1 MATIEQLEQALIKAH
16 RSGDERA
23 AKLISSKIEGYNAD
37 TYMGAPADEATF
49 GEKIVGGLKHAWDK
63 AAYGLE
69 GAVKGTLGLGI
80 DKEHKADLERGKA
93 FVNRAGG
100 AAKVGEFAGDVLPY
114 LAGGA
119 GALRAGLSLPMAMAT
134 QAGIGAVVTP
144 ESLGERLKSGA
155 LAGAG
160 EGVGNLLVRSLSRLT
175 GGVKNIDPAAQRLID
190 EGIYPTLGG
199 LKGADSFIKKAEDRL
214 TSMPGIGNAIDM
226 GRRGAID
233 EMNLAALTR
242 GGIPEEAVN
251 KIGYE
256 GQEQLANYFNKQF
269 GDALEGIK
277 FDLTDPRIQ
286 EAVLKRAQENYLL
299 GNGGGLDTLEN
310 FFKTN
315 RQMRNIPEPTP
326 PGTSVVTSIDPNIP
340 TYVSGKDFHA
350 ILQDLRK
357 QSTMMRRN
365 PNNPTDV
372 QNTGNAMRQLYDDI
386 QNIARQQ
393 GLSNKGALDAFDLAR
408 QQYAATAPAMRAGG
422 MQRVAGQQ
430 EGIFTPRQYAN
441 ANIANMNAMGQ
452 KAQVRQGKGFNQE
465 FGSDA
470 VKILGNDYPDSG
482 SIGRLATGA
491 LLGGGLGYALP
502 GASLAT
508 GIPAIAASYALN
520 SALGRRYLAGAL
532 PGQKA
537 LSNAIRSYAPYGG
550 MVGAGVV
557 GPMGSDY

>member
-23 AKLISSKIEGYNAD
+23 AKLISGKIEGARS
-37 TYMGAPADEATF
+37 DEYLGVPSDQATF

-100 AAKVGEFAGDVLPY
+100 AAKVGEFVGDVLPY
-114 LAGGA
+114 MAGGSY
-119 GALRAGLSLPMAMAT
+119 ALRHAMSLPKAMGL
-134 QAGIGAVVTP
+134 QAGIGATVTP
-144 ESLGERLKSGA
+144 ESFGERLKSGA

-160 EGVGNLLVRSLSRLT
+160 EGVGNVLVRSLGRLT
-175 GGVKNIDPAAQRLID
+175 GGVKNIDPQAQRMID

-199 LKGADSFIKKAEDRL
+199 LKGGRLKEWEDKL
-214 TSMPGIGNAIDM
+214 TSMPGLGDAIKM

-233 EMNLAALTR
+233 EMNLAALRR
-242 GGIPEEAVN
+242 GDIPEDVVT
-251 KIGYE
+251 KIGHG
-256 GQEQLANYFNKQF
+256 GQEQLENYFNKQF
-269 GDALEGIK
+269 GDALEGIR

-326 PGTSVVTSIDPNIP
+326 PGTSVATKVDPNIP

-393 GLSNKGALDAFDLAR
+393 GLSNEGALDAFDLAR
-408 QQYAATAPAMRAGG
+408 RQYASTAPARRAGSL
-422 MQRVAGQQ
+422 MTVAGQK
-430 EGIFTPRQYAN
+430 GGVFTPRQYAN

-452 KAQVRQGKGFNQE
+452 KSQARTGKGFNQT
-465 FGSDA
+465 FAKDA
-470 VKILGNDYPDSG
+470 VDVLGENYPDSG
-482 SIGRLATGA
+482 TIGRGLTGLAMGGGIEYLLPGSSLAVGLPTLGAAA
-491 LLGGGLGYALP
+491 LLNTSP
-502 GASLAT
+502 
-508 GIPAIAASYALN
+508 
-520 SALGRRYLAGAL
+520 GRRYLAGAL